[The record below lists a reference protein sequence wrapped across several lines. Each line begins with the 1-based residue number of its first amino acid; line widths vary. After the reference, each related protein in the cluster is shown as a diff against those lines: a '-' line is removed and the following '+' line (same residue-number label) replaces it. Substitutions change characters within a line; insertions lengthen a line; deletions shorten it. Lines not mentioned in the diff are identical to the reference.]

1 MEAFWVGRRQPPAG
15 VELAQVDDVVGLPEN
30 SLVFV
35 DDQSFI
41 KWSELG
47 ARRVYLVSDLPI
59 SDPMP
64 EHVAG
69 VIPYDG
75 MVMESIRLLCS
86 EMHESY
92 ELGDRLIRSLN
103 EKERTI
109 QEKQATLIRDSRRYR
124 AIIKYASDIVAVIG
138 PGGRI
143 TDCNETMQN
152 CMAEG
157 QTLVGRPLVE
167 LVVEQDREA
176 LAALIQ
182 RNFELGAP
190 SKAEV
195 NFNLASGRS
204 GVFSLMSN
212 PLIED
217 GRIYAVSI
225 IGRDI
230 TDLRNLQAQLT
241 VQAGDLTAMINGLA
255 HELRNP
261 LTVIGAYIRRFQLD
275 QTTDRQKRAVDGVV
289 SSIKRIEDMVNRI
302 ERYKAIAGMETFF
315 VEIDLRQLVLDLVA
329 SLNPAKTVEVAEDD
343 GRVVTD
349 REHLKIALRRVVEN
363 AIEYGG
369 DKIEIDFEN
378 DQGYAQVLVRD
389 YGSGIN
395 NTEEIFAPFTS
406 SDPLKVGLG
415 LTEARLAMVKIGGMV
430 ELAEQAEQGACFV
443 LKLPLDRRQ
452 LKR

>member
-1 MEAFWVGRRQPPAG
+1 
-15 VELAQVDDVVGLPEN
+15 
-30 SLVFV
+30 
-35 DDQSFI
+35 
-41 KWSELG
+41 
-47 ARRVYLVSDLPI
+47 
-59 SDPMP
+59 
-64 EHVAG
+64 
-69 VIPYDG
+69 
-75 MVMESIRLLCS
+75 
-86 EMHESY
+86 
-92 ELGDRLIRSLN
+92 
-103 EKERTI
+103 
-109 QEKQATLIRDSRRYR
+109 
-124 AIIKYASDIVAVIG
+124 
-138 PGGRI
+138 
-143 TDCNETMQN
+143 
-152 CMAEG
+152 MAEG

-349 REHLKIALRRVVEN
+349 REHLKIALRRIVEN

-369 DKIEIDFEN
+369 DKIEIGFEN

-430 ELAEQAEQGACFV
+430 ELAEQTEPGACFV